1 MPASL
6 CRPCVEFEGKPI
18 MKPAIVLML
27 SMLREA
33 LRSAAHPLPA
43 FLQRLLRQ
51 TLPFMGLLM
60 LAWAACLGSAWA
72 ATEVTGTIAS
82 STTWS
87 AAQSPYILRGDVA
100 LDNGATLT
108 IQPGTQVRMAAHASF
123 TVRKGAL
130 QAVGTA
136 AQPITITSDAA
147 TPAPGDWLQWKLT
160 AGTQGARTVLEHVHM
175 SYGSG
180 LVVEGC
186 APTLNHLLLQHHSA
200 AAISI
205 DLAASPVGQGIVAK
219 NNALNAIAVP
229 AGTIRGAVVWGL
241 VGIPYLVRQGVV
253 QIGQAPLSLEPA
265 ALKLSP
271 GVVAIVRLAL
281 SEPAAAG
288 GVQVDLSSSVP
299 SVASAAS
306 RVTVEEG
313 QPGTDVE
320 IQALELGQT
329 VITASHARLGAATL
343 QVEVTDLPALQITPA
358 AATVGVQR
366 PYAMTVH
373 APHAAPAG
381 GLNVTLG
388 NSDSA
393 VLQAPA
399 SLLIAAGQSSASFE
413 VIGLQDGESRLSAQA
428 EGLGTG
434 LASVTVRGKAL
445 VLPASLVVAPGAQA
459 QGVLELTEPAPA
471 GGLTVRLELK
481 PAGVATVPASI
492 QVPAGGSQARFDI
505 RGVALGQAKLTASAA
520 AYRQAVAAV
529 QVDAISLGF
538 EPAGDLALNVDR
550 TRTRRVK
557 LSKAAPAGGVTV
569 KASVK
574 DPRIAS
580 VSPSETFVPPGQVFG
595 QAPLAIKGLSQG
607 QTKLEIASD
616 GLTGQAID
624 VRVDEKAQLLL
635 GLEGGRSKAV
645 VGKGL
650 KMYPYELYV
659 QRLVDGKPAAAGESV
674 VVRLR
679 CVSQDVCRVP
689 EAVIIKASENYAYVP
704 VTGVGLGSTQIEA
717 QAEGMAA
724 VTMPMEVIAP
734 QVVFDR
740 LDGARTTASVRDDFW
755 MRLRVPGAHY
765 QDNQT
770 ADRPLTVQLGLTDQQ
785 PAGVVN
791 GFYDGSGKLVSQAV
805 IAAGSNSAGPLYVA
819 QPVKAGAY
827 RVSASIAGIA
837 SGQSEVQTVQAAQ
850 QAVQLGLEGGLS
862 KLVVG
867 KGLKTY
873 VYELYVMRMV
883 NGQSVAGGDAV
894 TVRLRCVSQ
903 DVCRVPESV
912 TIKANERYAY
922 IPVTGVGLGSTQI
935 EAQAEG
941 MAAATV
947 PVEVIAPQVVF
958 DRLDGVRTTA
968 SVRDDF
974 WVRLR
979 VPGAHYQDSQTAEQP
994 LTVQLGLMDQQ
1005 PAGVVN
1011 GFYDYNGKLISQAV
1025 IASNSNS
1032 AGALYVAQPAK
1043 AGAYRVSASIAG
1055 IASGQSEV
1063 QTVQAAQQAL
1073 QLGLE
1078 GGLSK
1083 LVVGKGLKT
1092 YVYELYVMR
1101 MVNGQSVAGGDAVT
1115 VRLRC
1120 VSQDV
1125 CRVPESVTIKANERY
1140 AYIPVTGVGLGS
1152 TQIEAQAEGMAAAT
1166 VPVEVI
1172 APQVVFDRLDGVRTT
1187 ASVRDDFWV
1196 RLRVPGA
1203 HYQDSQTAEQP
1214 LTVQLGLMDQQPAGV
1229 VNGFYDY
1236 NGKLISQ
1243 AVIASNSNSAGA
1255 LYVAQPAKAGAYRV
1269 SASIAGIASG
1279 QSEVQTV
1286 QAAQQAL
1293 QLGLEGGLSK
1303 LVVGKGLKTYV
1314 YELYV
1319 MRMVNGQSVAGG
1331 DAVTVRLR
1339 CVSQDV
1345 CRVPES
1351 VTIKA
1356 NERYAYIPVTGVGL
1370 GSTQIE
1376 ATAAGFE
1383 SGDVVVE
1390 TVTPELA
1397 FAYPAPAS
1405 MQAGQSFGYLSV
1417 RANVPGA
1424 YYANNQTPV
1433 QNMAITFTSS
1443 VPSAASVAASGVWN
1457 AGEGASGGVVIKA
1470 LAAGV
1475 TRITASAPGFA
1486 PVTSA
1491 PIVVQP

>member
-1 MPASL
+1 
-6 CRPCVEFEGKPI
+6 

-51 TLPFMGLLM
+51 TLPFMGLLI
-60 LAWAACLGSAWA
+60 LAWAACLDSAWA

-381 GLNVTLG
+381 GLNVTLS

-413 VIGLQDGESRLSAQA
+413 VTGLQDGESRLSAQA

-445 VLPASLVVAPGAQA
+445 VLPASLLVAPGAQA

-574 DPRIAS
+574 DPQIAS
-580 VSPSETFVPPGQVFG
+580 VSPSETFVPSGQVFG

-624 VRVDEKAQLLL
+624 VRVDEKARLLL
-635 GLEGGRSKAV
+635 S
-645 VGKGL
+645 
-650 KMYPYELYV
+650 
-659 QRLVDGKPAAAGESV
+659 
-674 VVRLR
+674 
-679 CVSQDVCRVP
+679 
-689 EAVIIKASENYAYVP
+689 
-704 VTGVGLGSTQIEA
+704 
-717 QAEGMAA
+717 
-724 VTMPMEVIAP
+724 
-734 QVVFDR
+734 
-740 LDGARTTASVRDDFW
+740 
-755 MRLRVPGAHY
+755 
-765 QDNQT
+765 
-770 ADRPLTVQLGLTDQQ
+770 
-785 PAGVVN
+785 
-791 GFYDGSGKLVSQAV
+791 
-805 IAAGSNSAGPLYVA
+805 
-819 QPVKAGAY
+819 
-827 RVSASIAGIA
+827 
-837 SGQSEVQTVQAAQ
+837 
-850 QAVQLGLEGGLS
+850 LEGGLS

-867 KGLKTY
+867 KGLKTRDIHGGNA
-873 VYELYVMRMV
+873 ELYVQRLV
-883 NGQSVAGGDAV
+883 NGKPAAGADPV
-894 TVRLRCVSQ
+894 VVRLRCVSQ

-912 TIKANERYAY
+912 TIKANERYVY

-935 EAQAEG
+935 EATAEG

-958 DRLDGVRTTA
+958 DGLDGVRTTA

-979 VPGAHYQDSQTAEQP
+979 VPGAYYRDSQTAEQP
-994 LTVQLGLMDQQ
+994 LTVQLGLTDQQ

-1011 GFYDYNGKLISQAV
+1011 GFYDYNGKLIGQAV
-1025 IASNSNS
+1025 IAANSNL
-1032 AGALYVAQPAK
+1032 AGTLYVAQPAK
-1043 AGAYRVSASIAG
+1043 AGTYRVSASIEG

-1092 YVYELYVMR
+1092 RDIHGGNAELYVQR
-1101 MVNGQSVAGGDAVT
+1101 LVNGKPAAGADPVV

-1140 AYIPVTGVGLGS
+1140 VYIPVTGVGLGS
-1152 TQIEAQAEGMAAAT
+1152 TQIEATAEGMAAAT

-1172 APQVVFDRLDGVRTT
+1172 APQVVFDGLDGVRTT

-1203 HYQDSQTAEQP
+1203 YYRDSQTAEQP
-1214 LTVQLGLMDQQPAGV
+1214 LTVQLGLTDQQPAGV

-1236 NGKLISQ
+1236 NGKLIGQ
-1243 AVIASNSNSAGA
+1243 AVIAANSNLAGT
-1255 LYVAQPAKAGAYRV
+1255 LYVAQPAKAGTYRV
-1269 SASIAGIASG
+1269 SASIEGIASG

-1293 QLGLEGGLSK
+1293 QLGLQGGLSK

>member
-1 MPASL
+1 
-6 CRPCVEFEGKPI
+6 

-27 SMLREA
+27 LMLRAA

-320 IQALELGQT
+320 IQALELGET

-765 QDNQT
+765 QDSQT
-770 ADRPLTVQLGLTDQQ
+770 AEQPLTVQLGLMDQQ

-791 GFYDGSGKLVSQAV
+791 GFYDYNGKLISQAV
-805 IAAGSNSAGPLYVA
+805 IASNSNSAGALYVA
-819 QPVKAGAY
+819 QPAKAGAY

-850 QAVQLGLEGGLS
+850 QALQLGLEGGLS

-867 KGLKTY
+867 KGLKMY

-974 WVRLR
+974 WMRLR

-1083 LVVGKGLKT
+1083 LVVGKGLK
-1092 YVYELYVMR
+1092 M
-1101 MVNGQSVAGGDAVT
+1101 
-1115 VRLRC
+1115 
-1120 VSQDV
+1120 
-1125 CRVPESVTIKANERY
+1125 
-1140 AYIPVTGVGLGS
+1140 
-1152 TQIEAQAEGMAAAT
+1152 
-1166 VPVEVI
+1166 
-1172 APQVVFDRLDGVRTT
+1172 
-1187 ASVRDDFWV
+1187 
-1196 RLRVPGA
+1196 
-1203 HYQDSQTAEQP
+1203 
-1214 LTVQLGLMDQQPAGV
+1214 
-1229 VNGFYDY
+1229 
-1236 NGKLISQ
+1236 
-1243 AVIASNSNSAGA
+1243 
-1255 LYVAQPAKAGAYRV
+1255 
-1269 SASIAGIASG
+1269 
-1279 QSEVQTV
+1279 
-1286 QAAQQAL
+1286 
-1293 QLGLEGGLSK
+1293 
-1303 LVVGKGLKTYV
+1303 YV

>member
-1 MPASL
+1 
-6 CRPCVEFEGKPI
+6 

-180 LVVEGC
+180 MVVEGC

-413 VIGLQDGESRLSAQA
+413 VTGLQDGESRLSAQA

-574 DPRIAS
+574 DSQIAS

-595 QAPLAIKGLSQG
+595 QAPLAIKGLSKG
-607 QTKLEIASD
+607 QTKLEIASG

-635 GLEGGRSKAV
+635 GLPGGRSKLM

-650 KMYPYELYV
+650 KTYIHELYV
-659 QRLVDGKPAAAGESV
+659 QRLINGQAAAGGDPV

-689 EAVIIKASENYAYVP
+689 ESVTINANESYAYIP
-704 VTGVGLGSTQIEA
+704 VTGTGLGSTQIEA
-717 QAEGMAA
+717 TAEGMTAA
-724 VTMPMEVIAP
+724 TVPVEVIAP
-734 QVVFDR
+734 QIVFTL
-740 LDGARTTASVRDDFW
+740 LDGTRTPASVRDDFW
-755 MRLRVPGAHY
+755 FGLRVPGAY
-765 QDNQT
+765 YPDSQT
-770 ADRPLTVQLGLTDQQ
+770 ADRPLTAQLGLTDQQ

-819 QPVKAGAY
+819 QPVKAGTY
-827 RVSASIAGIA
+827 RVSASIAGIG

-850 QAVQLGLEGGLS
+850 QAVQLGLQGGLS

-873 VYELYVMRMV
+873 VHELYVMRMV

-894 TVRLRCVSQ
+894 KVRLRCVSQ
-903 DVCRVPESV
+903 DVCRVPETV
-912 TIKANERYAY
+912 TINAGERYAF
-922 IPVTGVGLGSTQI
+922 IPVTGVGMGSTQI

-941 MAAATV
+941 MAAVTM
-947 PVEVIAPQVVF
+947 PMEVIAPQVVF
-958 DRLDGVRTTA
+958 DSLDGVRTTA

-979 VPGAHYQDSQTAEQP
+979 VPGAYYRDSQTAEQP

-1055 IASGQSEV
+1055 IGSGQSEV
-1063 QTVQAAQQAL
+1063 QTVQAAQQA
-1073 QLGLE
+1073 
-1078 GGLSK
+1078 
-1083 LVVGKGLKT
+1083 
-1092 YVYELYVMR
+1092 
-1101 MVNGQSVAGGDAVT
+1101 
-1115 VRLRC
+1115 
-1120 VSQDV
+1120 
-1125 CRVPESVTIKANERY
+1125 
-1140 AYIPVTGVGLGS
+1140 
-1152 TQIEAQAEGMAAAT
+1152 
-1166 VPVEVI
+1166 
-1172 APQVVFDRLDGVRTT
+1172 
-1187 ASVRDDFWV
+1187 
-1196 RLRVPGA
+1196 
-1203 HYQDSQTAEQP
+1203 
-1214 LTVQLGLMDQQPAGV
+1214 VQLGLQ
-1229 VNGFYDY
+1229 
-1236 NGKLISQ
+1236 
-1243 AVIASNSNSAGA
+1243 
-1255 LYVAQPAKAGAYRV
+1255 
-1269 SASIAGIASG
+1269 
-1279 QSEVQTV
+1279 
-1286 QAAQQAL
+1286 
-1293 QLGLEGGLSK
+1293 GGLSK

-1390 TVTPELA
+1390 TVTPALA

-1424 YYANNQTPV
+1424 YYADNQMPT

-1457 AGEGASGGVVIKA
+1457 AGEGASGGVAIKA

>member
-1 MPASL
+1 
-6 CRPCVEFEGKPI
+6 

-123 TVRKGAL
+123 TVRRGAL

-413 VIGLQDGESRLSAQA
+413 VTGLQDGESRLSAQA

-445 VLPASLVVAPGAQA
+445 VLPASLLVAPGAQA

-574 DPRIAS
+574 DPQIAS
-580 VSPSETFVPPGQVFG
+580 VSPSETFVPSGQVFG

-624 VRVDEKAQLLL
+624 VRVDEKARLLL
-635 GLEGGRSKAV
+635 S
-645 VGKGL
+645 
-650 KMYPYELYV
+650 
-659 QRLVDGKPAAAGESV
+659 
-674 VVRLR
+674 
-679 CVSQDVCRVP
+679 
-689 EAVIIKASENYAYVP
+689 
-704 VTGVGLGSTQIEA
+704 
-717 QAEGMAA
+717 
-724 VTMPMEVIAP
+724 
-734 QVVFDR
+734 
-740 LDGARTTASVRDDFW
+740 
-755 MRLRVPGAHY
+755 
-765 QDNQT
+765 
-770 ADRPLTVQLGLTDQQ
+770 
-785 PAGVVN
+785 
-791 GFYDGSGKLVSQAV
+791 
-805 IAAGSNSAGPLYVA
+805 
-819 QPVKAGAY
+819 
-827 RVSASIAGIA
+827 
-837 SGQSEVQTVQAAQ
+837 
-850 QAVQLGLEGGLS
+850 LEGGLS

-867 KGLKTY
+867 KGLKTRDIHGGNA
-873 VYELYVMRMV
+873 ELYVQRLV
-883 NGQSVAGGDAV
+883 NGKPAAGADPV
-894 TVRLRCVSQ
+894 VVRLRCVSQ

-912 TIKANERYAY
+912 TIKANERYVY

-935 EAQAEG
+935 EATAEG

-958 DRLDGVRTTA
+958 DGLDGVRTTA

-979 VPGAHYQDSQTAEQP
+979 VPGAYYRDSQTAEQP
-994 LTVQLGLMDQQ
+994 LTVQLGLTDQQ

-1011 GFYDYNGKLISQAV
+1011 GFYDYNGKLIGQAV
-1025 IASNSNS
+1025 IAANSNL
-1032 AGALYVAQPAK
+1032 AGTLYVAQPAK
-1043 AGAYRVSASIAG
+1043 AGAYRVSASIEG

-1073 QLGLE
+1073 QLGL
-1078 GGLSK
+1078 
-1083 LVVGKGLKT
+1083 
-1092 YVYELYVMR
+1092 
-1101 MVNGQSVAGGDAVT
+1101 Q
-1115 VRLRC
+1115 
-1120 VSQDV
+1120 
-1125 CRVPESVTIKANERY
+1125 
-1140 AYIPVTGVGLGS
+1140 
-1152 TQIEAQAEGMAAAT
+1152 
-1166 VPVEVI
+1166 
-1172 APQVVFDRLDGVRTT
+1172 
-1187 ASVRDDFWV
+1187 
-1196 RLRVPGA
+1196 
-1203 HYQDSQTAEQP
+1203 
-1214 LTVQLGLMDQQPAGV
+1214 
-1229 VNGFYDY
+1229 
-1236 NGKLISQ
+1236 
-1243 AVIASNSNSAGA
+1243 
-1255 LYVAQPAKAGAYRV
+1255 
-1269 SASIAGIASG
+1269 
-1279 QSEVQTV
+1279 
-1286 QAAQQAL
+1286 
-1293 QLGLEGGLSK
+1293 GGLSK